1 MTEQQKQALRLRA
14 EDLTFEEIAEKMG
27 CTRQNVS
34 QLLNESIR
42 DRSYARTWRAREV
55 IYPNI
60 NKWLIEKN
68 MSLSR
73 FSKECGYATSMPIR
87 NCIIYDRKV
96 NKAVIDAILRVT
108 EMDYEVAF
116 YKENDNAES

>member
-27 CTRQNVS
+27 CTKQNVS
-34 QLLNESIR
+34 QLLNDSIS
-42 DRSYARTWRAREV
+42 DKNYTRTWKTREV

-73 FSKECGYATSMPIR
+73 FAKACGYATSMPIR

-108 EMDYEVAF
+108 GLEYEVAF

>member
-1 MTEQQKQALRLRA
+1 MTEQQKTALRLRA
-14 EDLTFEEIAEKMG
+14 DDLTFEEIAEKMG

-34 QLLNESIR
+34 LLLNESIR
-42 DRSYARTWRAREV
+42 DRNYARTWRAREV

-108 EMDYEVAF
+108 GLEYEVAF
-116 YKENDNAES
+116 YKDGDDVEN

>member
-34 QLLNESIR
+34 LLLNESIR
-42 DRSYARTWRAREV
+42 DRNYARTWRAREV

-108 EMDYEVAF
+108 GLDYEVAF
-116 YKENDNAES
+116 YKGGDDVES